1 MQNKRKLASI
11 QRITEIKPIE
21 GADKICSYG
30 ILGWYVTDQIGKHKV
45 GDLVVYIEADA
56 FVPNSLVPALTKV
69 DKEPKVFNGVKGER
83 LRTVKFKGVISQGLL
98 LTLDKEFDKVDT
110 TGLYEKEFEAFFSE
124 GQDITDILGIQ
135 LYEAP
140 IPACLAGLV
149 RGNFPAGIPKTE
161 ATRIQNLKPEQW
173 EELKEHELEITE
185 KCHGS
190 SLTLFLDTEGSF
202 HVCSRNLDLKPN
214 KNNSFW
220 KAAYKYNVENKL
232 RSEEWF
238 GLAIQGELI
247 GEGINGNQY
256 KASLE
261 FLVFNIYDINKK
273 KYLTYSQRM
282 FICETLGLNHVP
294 VILTGI
300 INKGLTVQDALI
312 MAEGISQLNKSKREG
327 WVIKSQKDT
336 GIIVKVISNAW
347 LLKNEE

>member
-1 MQNKRKLASI
+1 MRKLATI
-11 QRITEIKPIE
+11 QRIAEIKTIE

-30 ILGWYVTDQIGKHKV
+30 ILGWYVTDQIGKYKV
-45 GDLVVYIEADA
+45 GELVVYIEADA
-56 FVPNSLVPALTKV
+56 FVPNSLAPFLTKEG
-69 DKEPKVFNGVKGER
+69 KESKVFNGVLGER
-83 LRTVKFKGVISQGLL
+83 LRTVKLKGVLSQGLL
-98 LTLDKEFDKVDT
+98 LPLSVAFELPVDT
-110 TGLYEKEFEAFFSE
+110 NC
-124 GQDITDILGIQ
+124 DIIYTDVTELLGIQ

-149 RGNFPAGIPKTE
+149 RGNFPVGIPKTE
-161 ATRIQNLKPEQW
+161 ATRIQNLSNEFW
-173 EELKEHELEITE
+173 EDLKTHEVEITE

-202 HVCSRNLDLKPN
+202 HVCSRNLDLKPDDT
-214 KNNSFW
+214 NSFW
-220 KAAYKYNVENKL
+220 KAAYKYDVENKL
-232 RSEEWF
+232 RAEEWF

-256 KASLE
+256 KVGLE
-261 FLVFNIYDINKK
+261 FLVFNIYDTCKK

-282 FICETLGLNHVP
+282 FICETLGLKHVP
-294 VILTGI
+294 VVLTGS
-300 INKGLTVQDALI
+300 INQGLTVQDALG